1 MDADFEWE
9 LSSVTLDGE
18 LDYQER
24 EKMLLWLREANKW

>member
-1 MDADFEWE
+1 MDADSEWA
-9 LSSVTLDGE
+9 LSSVPLDGE